1 MSLMETFGETFGV
14 VFGIL
19 MDCVAVVAVV
29 MTAFFVFDVIVH
41 LLAGIYEGLT
51 GENVFKKKLNE
62 HE

>member
-1 MSLMETFGETFGV
+1 METFGETFGV
-14 VFGIL
+14 AFGIL
-19 MDCVAVVAVV
+19 MACVAVVAVAVV